1 MTQEHDNSNDP
12 LHAKKKAWSGR
23 FSEPVDAFVLRY
35 TASVDFDKRMAM
47 ADIDGSLAHAAM
59 LAKVGVITEQDLA
72 DIRRGMAQIREE
84 ITSGA
89 FEWQLE
95 LEDVHLNIEA
105 RLTALIGDAG
115 KRLHTGRSRNDQVA
129 TDIRLYLRSEID
141 VIVARLEHLQE
152 VMVHQAKQHAGLI
165 MPGFTHMQVAQP
177 VTFGHHMLAYVEMFE
192 RDRERMLD
200 LRRRVNRSP
209 LGAAALAGTTYP
221 IDREYSASLL
231 GFEAVAQN
239 SLDAVSDRDFAIEF
253 CSAAA
258 VLMMHISR
266 LSEELVIWMSQRFAF
281 IKLPDRFTTGSSIM
295 PQKKNPDVPE
305 TARGKAGRVYG
316 DLIAMLTLMQG
327 TPLAYNKDMQ
337 EDKELSFDAMD
348 TVKGCIALFTGML
361 ATMKFNKGKMRLSAN
376 NGFTNATDAADYLV
390 KHGVPFRDAHGIIGK
405 IVVYCIG
412 RGIAIDDMSL
422 DELKAICPVF
432 EEDIYEEISM
442 ETCVNNR
449 LTIGA
454 PGKAAMEKVI
464 EAEKAYLAEDWKENT
479 LTR

>member
-177 VTFGHHMLAYVEMFE
+177 VTFGHH
-192 RDRERMLD
+192 
-200 LRRRVNRSP
+200 
-209 LGAAALAGTTYP
+209 T
-221 IDREYSASLL
+221 
-231 GFEAVAQN
+231 
-239 SLDAVSDRDFAIEF
+239 VSYT
-253 CSAAA
+253 
-258 VLMMHISR
+258 H
-266 LSEELVIWMSQRFAF
+266 
-281 IKLPDRFTTGSSIM
+281 
-295 PQKKNPDVPE
+295 
-305 TARGKAGRVYG
+305 
-316 DLIAMLTLMQG
+316 LTLP
-327 TPLAYNKDMQ
+327 TN
-337 EDKELSFDAMD
+337 
-348 TVKGCIALFTGML
+348 LF
-361 ATMKFNKGKMRLSAN
+361 
-376 NGFTNATDAADYLV
+376 V
-390 KHGVPFRDAHGIIGK
+390 
-405 IVVYCIG
+405 
-412 RGIAIDDMSL
+412 
-422 DELKAICPVF
+422 
-432 EEDIYEEISM
+432 
-442 ETCVNNR
+442 
-449 LTIGA
+449 
-454 PGKAAMEKVI
+454 
-464 EAEKAYLAEDWKENT
+464 
-479 LTR
+479 

>member
-141 VIVARLEHLQE
+141 VIVSRLEHLQE
-152 VMVHQAKQHAGLI
+152 VLVHQAKQNAGLI

-209 LGAAALAGTTYP
+209 LGSAALAGTTYP
-221 IDREYSASLL
+221 IDRHYSAELL
-231 GFEAVAQN
+231 GFEAVCQN

-266 LSEELVIWMSQRFAF
+266 LSEELIIWMSQRFAF

-316 DLIAMLTLMQG
+316 DLIAMLTLMKG
-327 TPLAYNKDMQ
+327 TPLAYNKDFQ
-337 EDKELSFDAMD
+337 EDKEPVFDAID
-348 TVKGCIALFTGML
+348 TVKDTLRAFCDMMAGVEPQADAMHQAAQAGYPT
-361 ATMKFNKGKMRLSAN
+361 
-376 NGFTNATDAADYLV
+376 ATDLADYLV
-390 KHGVPFRDAHGIIGK
+390 RHGTPFRTAHDIVGQTVRAASERGCGLEDLPLDVLKSFSPTIEEDVYEVLKLEGSVNARNHLGGTAPAQVRAQVERWEGIIAE
-405 IVVYCIG
+405 
-412 RGIAIDDMSL
+412 R
-422 DELKAICPVF
+422 
-432 EEDIYEEISM
+432 
-442 ETCVNNR
+442 
-449 LTIGA
+449 
-454 PGKAAMEKVI
+454 AAK
-464 EAEKAYLAEDWKENT
+464 
-479 LTR
+479 

>member
-221 IDREYSASLL
+221 IDREYSAGLL

-316 DLIAMLTLMQG
+316 DLIAMLTLMKG
-327 TPLAYNKDMQ
+327 TPLAYNKDFQ
-337 EDKELSFDAMD
+337 EDKEPVFDAID
-348 TVKGCIALFTGML
+348 TVKDTLRAFCDMMAGVEPQAEAMHQAAQAGYPT
-361 ATMKFNKGKMRLSAN
+361 
-376 NGFTNATDAADYLV
+376 ATDLADYLV
-390 KHGVPFRDAHGIIGK
+390 RHGTPFRTAHD
-405 IVVYCIG
+405 IVGQTVRAASE
-412 RGIAIDDMSL
+412 RGCGLEALPLDVLKGFSPAI
-422 DELKAICPVF
+422 
-432 EEDIYEEISM
+432 EEDVYEVLKLEGS
-442 ETCVNNR
+442 VNARNH
-449 LTIGA
+449 LGGTA
-454 PGKAAMEKVI
+454 PAQVAKQVERWEAIIADRAAKAA
-464 EAEKAYLAEDWKENT
+464 
-479 LTR
+479 

>member
-221 IDREYSASLL
+221 IDREVYTEGWAENGAIVDEHEVEGYRLRLRYQGVEAGPLFWAHYSFLGLDPRGLRDDYCEDYFGEMRNYSLINRAYCIRNPRHYKGYGKDCWGLTASYSTAGYAAHAPVEREDRGVIAPTAALSSIVYTPEESMDVMRYLYGPLHEKVWGPYGFYDAFSQTDDWYPQKYLAIDQGPIAVMIENHRSELLWRLFMSHPDVQNGLRKL
-231 GFEAVAQN
+231 GFD
-239 SLDAVSDRDFAIEF
+239 SP
-253 CSAAA
+253 
-258 VLMMHISR
+258 VL
-266 LSEELVIWMSQRFAF
+266 Q
-281 IKLPDRFTTGSSIM
+281 
-295 PQKKNPDVPE
+295 
-305 TARGKAGRVYG
+305 
-316 DLIAMLTLMQG
+316 
-327 TPLAYNKDMQ
+327 
-337 EDKELSFDAMD
+337 
-348 TVKGCIALFTGML
+348 
-361 ATMKFNKGKMRLSAN
+361 
-376 NGFTNATDAADYLV
+376 
-390 KHGVPFRDAHGIIGK
+390 
-405 IVVYCIG
+405 
-412 RGIAIDDMSL
+412 
-422 DELKAICPVF
+422 
-432 EEDIYEEISM
+432 
-442 ETCVNNR
+442 
-449 LTIGA
+449 
-454 PGKAAMEKVI
+454 
-464 EAEKAYLAEDWKENT
+464 
-479 LTR
+479 